1 MSIGGRHIGSNQRIN
16 EPAPLSIWSSDEM
29 AWALACVAYW
39 VQRWLSRNT
48 SRSQVGQRCSIRT
61 PPPAYP
67 IFWTSIP
74 LAANGVHVFAASFIY
89 MNGDKPRSEYYHLRS
104 ICCYTTDF
112 ELNLQNE
119 KISTNPQYSPSSP
132 GLCAG
137 EKSERTKQICFLL
150 NPEDLHGNK
159 KQRFKGRCVFTTV
172 QSDPDAA
179 HAQKTWGQ
187 WLYAL
192 QEVWVEQALFE

>member
-29 AWALACVAYW
+29 TWALACVAYW

>member
-74 LAANGVHVFAASFIY
+74 LAANGVHVFAASYIY

>member
-1 MSIGGRHIGSNQRIN
+1 MKWHGRLHVLPIECKGDFPGTHLAHKWDSDAAYALPLLHTLFF
-16 EPAPLSIWSSDEM
+16 EPLFH
-29 AWALACVAYW
+29 
-39 VQRWLSRNT
+39 WLQT
-48 SRSQVGQRCSIRT
+48 V
-61 PPPAYP
+61 
-67 IFWTSIP
+67 FIP
-74 LAANGVHVFAASFIY
+74 FAASFIY

-112 ELNLQNE
+112 ESNLQNE
-119 KISTNPQYSPSSP
+119 KTSTNPQYSPSSP

-159 KQRFKGRCVFTTV
+159 QQRFKGRCVFTTV

-187 WLYAL
+187 
-192 QEVWVEQALFE
+192 

>member
-1 MSIGGRHIGSNQRIN
+1 MKWHGRLHVLPIECKGDFPGTHLAHKWDSDAAYALPLLHTLFF
-16 EPAPLSIWSSDEM
+16 EPLFH
-29 AWALACVAYW
+29 
-39 VQRWLSRNT
+39 WLQT
-48 SRSQVGQRCSIRT
+48 V
-61 PPPAYP
+61 
-67 IFWTSIP
+67 FIP
-74 LAANGVHVFAASFIY
+74 FAASFIY

-119 KISTNPQYSPSSP
+119 KISANPQYSPSSP

-187 WLYAL
+187 
-192 QEVWVEQALFE
+192 

>member
-16 EPAPLSIWSSDEM
+16 EPALLSIWSSDEM

-89 MNGDKPRSEYYHLRS
+89 MKGDKPRSEYYHLRS

>member
-1 MSIGGRHIGSNQRIN
+1 MSIGGRHIGSNHRIN

>member
-1 MSIGGRHIGSNQRIN
+1 MSIGAGTLVQTNESMSLPLWVFGRQMKWHGRLHVLPIECKGDFPGTHLAHKWDSDAAYALPLLHTLFF
-16 EPAPLSIWSSDEM
+16 EPLFH
-29 AWALACVAYW
+29 
-39 VQRWLSRNT
+39 WLQT
-48 SRSQVGQRCSIRT
+48 V
-61 PPPAYP
+61 
-67 IFWTSIP
+67 FIP
-74 LAANGVHVFAASFIY
+74 FAASFIY

>member
-16 EPAPLSIWSSDEM
+16 EPALLSIWSSDEM

-74 LAANGVHVFAASFIY
+74 LAANGVHTVCSLFLY

-192 QEVWVEQALFE
+192 QEVWVEQTLFE

>member
-16 EPAPLSIWSSDEM
+16 EPALLSIWSSDEM

-39 VQRWLSRNT
+39 VQRWLYRNT

>member
-1 MSIGGRHIGSNQRIN
+1 MGACMCCLLSAKVTFPEHISLTSGTAMQHTHSPSCIPYFLNLYSIG
-16 EPAPLSIWSSDEM
+16 
-29 AWALACVAYW
+29 CK
-39 VQRWLSRNT
+39 
-48 SRSQVGQRCSIRT
+48 RCSCRLQ
-61 PPPAYP
+61 
-67 IFWTSIP
+67 P
-74 LAANGVHVFAASFIY
+74 LLY

-187 WLYAL
+187 
-192 QEVWVEQALFE
+192 

>member
-67 IFWTSIP
+67 IIWTSIP

>member
-1 MSIGGRHIGSNQRIN
+1 MKWHGRLHVLPIECKGDFPGTHLAHKWDSDAAYALPLLHTLFF
-16 EPAPLSIWSSDEM
+16 EPLFH
-29 AWALACVAYW
+29 
-39 VQRWLSRNT
+39 WLQT
-48 SRSQVGQRCSIRT
+48 V
-61 PPPAYP
+61 
-67 IFWTSIP
+67 FIP
-74 LAANGVHVFAASFIY
+74 FAASFIY

-179 HAQKTWGQ
+179 HAQKTWGVKSVINYSISVDSV
-187 WLYAL
+187 LSVDY
-192 QEVWVEQALFE
+192 LFSTEDTDGHGGGLTKRKR

>member
-16 EPAPLSIWSSDEM
+16 EPALLSIWSSDEM